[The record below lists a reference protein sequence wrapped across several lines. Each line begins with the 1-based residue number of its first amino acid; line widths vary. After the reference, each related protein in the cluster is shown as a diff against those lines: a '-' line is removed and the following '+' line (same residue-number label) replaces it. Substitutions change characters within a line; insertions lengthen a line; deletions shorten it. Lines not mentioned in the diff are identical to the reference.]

1 MARQRQT
8 RGHRVTSKCVAQ
20 RWTATVGLLRRP
32 QTNSVACDGGRD
44 DEFNKIRWRLAV
56 ETEVDQHAQLVLH
69 ALFDGQPCSDK
80 PG

>member
-44 DEFNKIRWRLAV
+44 DEFGEIRLILLAISSYDCN
-56 ETEVDQHAQLVLH
+56 TGSSTGLR
-69 ALFDGQPCSDK
+69 G
-80 PG
+80 